1 MQDPARLARARRVR
15 AGAAVLALALPLALA
30 AVFERQARRLDDL
43 AADGQ
48 ETVATVTRLTEYRGQ
63 VSTHYAYRVRRRSYD
78 WSVARADAPY
88 DVGETFGVL
97 YSPTAPDLSR
107 PYLDRAR
114 AAQEAANNR
123 SFAWKMVAGLAA
135 ILALFT
141 FGAHRDVARLESGD
155 ADAPIDPAT
164 YRRRL
169 AWWAAIAAI
178 PMAGI
183 TAFHLS
189 EASARGEPLWPV
201 VGATVALLALLGGL
215 IVFAARA
222 GPVAAQARL
231 GKLTRWLVPIMVG
244 VALLRLLAAFL
255 S

>member
-1 MQDPARLARARRVR
+1 MLAV
-15 AGAAVLALALPLALA
+15 ALPLALA
-30 AVFERQARRLDDL
+30 VVFERQARRLDDL
-43 AADGQ
+43 ATNGQ

-78 WSVARADAPY
+78 WSVERADAPY
-88 DVGETFGVL
+88 AVGETFRVL
-97 YSPTAPDLSR
+97 YSPEAPDLSR

-114 AAQEAANNR
+114 AAEEAANNR

-141 FGAHRDVARLESGD
+141 FGAHRDVTRLESD
-155 ADAPIDPAT
+155 DPDAPIDPAT

-169 AWWAAIAAI
+169 AWWGTIAAI

-183 TAFHLS
+183 TAFHLN

-201 VGATVALLALLGGL
+201 VVATVAAVAILGGVL
-215 IVFAARA
+215 VFASRE
-222 GPVAAQARL
+222 GPGAAQAKV
-231 GKLTRWLVPIMVG
+231 GKLSRWLVPIAVG
-244 VALLRLLAAFL
+244 AAVLRLLAAL
-255 S
+255 IG